1 MIRIRSSSEIERMK
15 KACKAVA
22 YVLKE
27 ANQFVKKGRNA
38 WEIEKFV
45 LKAFDQLKVEPA
57 FKGYRGYPYATCV
70 SVNQEILHGFPLK
83 SKVFE
88 TGDIVSI
95 DVGAVYNGYY
105 GDAAVTYIV
114 EPIDSTGRELV
125 SATKDALMESLSF
138 LKNGVRLGDLSY
150 KIQSVVE
157 KRGFNVIRDFVGHG
171 IGASLHEEPEIP
183 NYGTPGTG
191 LLLRQGMT
199 VAVEV
204 MVSEGDWHTSTLDD
218 GWTVVMSD
226 GKRSAHFEHTV
237 LITENGVEILTSL

>member
-1 MIRIRSSSEIERMK
+1 VIRIRSSSEIERMK

-38 WEIEKFV
+38 CEIEEFV

-95 DVGAVYNGYY
+95 DVGAVYN
-105 GDAAVTYIV
+105 
-114 EPIDSTGRELV
+114 TGRELV

-204 MVSEGDWHTSTLDD
+204 
-218 GWTVVMSD
+218 
-226 GKRSAHFEHTV
+226 
-237 LITENGVEILTSL
+237 

>member
-1 MIRIRSSSEIERMK
+1 M
-15 KACKAVA
+15 
-22 YVLKE
+22 
-27 ANQFVKKGRNA
+27 
-38 WEIEKFV
+38 
-45 LKAFDQLKVEPA
+45 
-57 FKGYRGYPYATCV
+57 AT
-70 SVNQEILHGFPLK
+70 
-83 SKVFE
+83 
-88 TGDIVSI
+88 
-95 DVGAVYNGYY
+95 
-105 GDAAVTYIV
+105 
-114 EPIDSTGRELV
+114 TGRELV

-204 MVSEGDWHTSTLDD
+204 MVSEGDWHTS
-218 GWTVVMSD
+218 VMSD